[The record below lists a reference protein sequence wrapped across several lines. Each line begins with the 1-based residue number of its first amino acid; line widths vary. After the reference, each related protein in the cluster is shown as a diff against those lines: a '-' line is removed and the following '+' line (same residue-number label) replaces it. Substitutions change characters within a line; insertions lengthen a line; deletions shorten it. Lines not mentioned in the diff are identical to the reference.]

1 MVDFFFHTVAEA
13 VDGVEVRLFIT
24 RQPDKM
30 DVTLKG
36 GLYLTAGIKVV
47 HVAINHGL
55 EHHLRMVWTAAALF
69 IKFAEVFQLKVI
81 NYRVNHAHRVVSRN
95 VLVKTMGKRIV
106 CLGL

>member
-1 MVDFFFHTVAEA
+1 MVDFLFHTVAEA

-47 HVAINHGL
+47 V
-55 EHHLRMVWTAAALF
+55 
-69 IKFAEVFQLKVI
+69 
-81 NYRVNHAHRVVSRN
+81 
-95 VLVKTMGKRIV
+95 
-106 CLGL
+106 